1 MFITTTNSAGQT
13 TTSAPSAV
21 TSLVTSTGTDGGVVT
36 ITQIGVNPTLSSDN
50 GSGGTSSFFQNK
62 GAVAGVFVL
71 VGLAAASIIL
81 FIFFYIRR
89 RRRTRRMEHDN
100 AVSATLTAAGFH
112 RAPLDDDDDNNED
125 GSRMQMSQHSP
136 RSSIPSA
143 GRLSAYMDNVEG
155 GFNPYADVGHP
166 MGRDDYMPVKSPS
179 PPPGA
184 GGGVFGNIRG
194 NASEQRIS
202 HSASHSAGS
211 YEPLLASFYQ
221 SQNNA
226 DSSGPPSP
234 PPRNPQ
240 RLSDI
245 KNQPSPTTQN
255 SEVNDATS
263 SLYSSES
270 TGDDRLDPDLRRRL
284 KDDSD
289 SDKADL
295 RDDEDYSRPVLGVR
309 NVPDKVSQE
318 S

>member
-1 MFITTTNSAGQT
+1 M
-13 TTSAPSAV
+13 
-21 TSLVTSTGTDGGVVT
+21 
-36 ITQIGVNPTLSSDN
+36 
-50 GSGGTSSFFQNK
+50 
-62 GAVAGVFVL
+62 L

-81 FIFFYIRR
+81 FIIFYIRR

-112 RAPLDDDDDNNED
+112 RAPLDDDDEHED

-143 GRLSAYMDNVEG
+143 GRLSAYIDNVEG
-155 GFNPYADVGHP
+155 GYNPYADVGHP
-166 MGRDDYMPVKSPS
+166 PIGRDDYTPVRSPS

-184 GGGVFGNIRG
+184 GSGVFGNIRG

-221 SQNNA
+221 AQNTGDN
-226 DSSGPPSP
+226 SGPPSP
-234 PPRNPQ
+234 PPRNPR
-240 RLSDI
+240 RLSDT

-255 SEVNDATS
+255 TEGNDAAS
-263 SLYSSES
+263 SVYSSES

-289 SDKADL
+289 SDRADL
-295 RDDEDYSRPVLGVR
+295 RDNEDYSRPVLGVR

>member
-1 MFITTTNSAGQT
+1 
-13 TTSAPSAV
+13 
-21 TSLVTSTGTDGGVVT
+21 
-36 ITQIGVNPTLSSDN
+36 
-50 GSGGTSSFFQNK
+50 
-62 GAVAGVFVL
+62 
-71 VGLAAASIIL
+71 
-81 FIFFYIRR
+81 
-89 RRRTRRMEHDN
+89 MEHDN

-112 RAPLDDDDDNNED
+112 RAPLDDDDDDNNNED

-166 MGRDDYMPVKSPS
+166 MGRDDYMPVRSPS